1 MVSFT
6 IEGRSYTVDQTTGSM
21 VKIFVGTNCW
31 LTKKR
36 RKNESDDAMRVR
48 MIEDLKAARVRAR
61 HAPPWHSPQL

>member
-6 IEGRSYTVDQTTGSM
+6 IEGRSYNVGQAAGS
-21 VKIFVGTNCW
+21 VVNIFNGTNRW

-61 HAPPWHSPQL
+61 HAPPWRSPQL